1 MEKAFDK
8 FQYLF
13 VIKTSRRKLGIEKKV
28 LTQKSPKIYHKN
40 INNIFISYY
49 GLKKVYKSQMIQNID
64 TDNICVCVCVLSSIT
79 YVGPYIHQSREDSK

>member
-49 GLKKVYKSQMIQNID
+49 GLEKVYKSQMIQNID
-64 TDNICVCVCVLSSIT
+64 TDNISLCVCVYLVLS
-79 YVGPYIHQSREDSK
+79 HM